1 MTKLL
6 TSRYKHDDPEIN
18 LDDFLVKDLAQLRK
32 CHRLLAE
39 KMSEKAGTNY
49 SKSILQ
55 AQDVNSKPA
64 DELSLTGE
72 KSQAKFYQ
80 AFSLILRFQTQRN
93 IRNFEFKSEILSF

>member
-1 MTKLL
+1 MPPQAKKVNWNL
-6 TSRYKHDDPEIN
+6 THPRYKHDDPEIN

-72 KSQAKFYQ
+72 KFQAYLHQ
-80 AFSLILRFQTQRN
+80 AFFIDFAASNTTEYPKL
-93 IRNFEFKSEILSF
+93 